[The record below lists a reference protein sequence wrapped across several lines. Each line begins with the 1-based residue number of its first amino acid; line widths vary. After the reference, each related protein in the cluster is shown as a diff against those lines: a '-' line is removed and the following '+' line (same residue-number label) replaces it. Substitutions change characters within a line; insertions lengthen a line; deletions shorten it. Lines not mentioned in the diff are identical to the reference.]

1 MYFAHFT
8 VSGVSAPLLCDSVF
22 ASCCGKH
29 NIAMI
34 AHAFQKAQNTAEEPK
49 HFLSLS
55 LSISSASASVSPL
68 SLTHFQPRYSAPM
81 IANTH
86 NDSISRGP
94 AEVPHWCWETLSCR
108 HIAGNFSAMRTGTWW
123 ALARHHQKLG
133 WLCFFFFLLIKWS
146 ANCGRLVCIG
156 TAHCFLPLRGQGERH
171 GSISVNT
178 L

>member
-49 HFLSLS
+49 HSFSLS
-55 LSISSASASVSPL
+55 LSISSPPL
-68 SLTHFQPRYSAPM
+68 SLCLRQSLSLTSSQGIQLPWLQTRIMTASPGGQRRYPTDAERLYPVVTLRG
-81 IANTH
+81 ICRQCTAEPGELWQGTAR
-86 NDSISRGP
+86 SR
-94 AEVPHWCWETLSCR
+94 
-108 HIAGNFSAMRTGTWW
+108 AG
-123 ALARHHQKLG
+123 
-133 WLCFFFFLLIKWS
+133 CFLLIKWS
-146 ANCGRLVCIG
+146 ANCAGLVCIG

>member
-34 AHAFQKAQNTAEEPK
+34 AHAFQKAQNTAET
-49 HFLSLS
+49 FILSLPLS
-55 LSISSASASVSPL
+55 LNLFPLSPSASVSPL
-68 SLTHFQPRYSAPM
+68 PHFQPRYSAPM

-86 NDSISRGP
+86 NDSISWGP

-108 HIAGNFSAMRTGTWW
+108 HIAGNLLAVHTGAWW
-123 ALARHHQKLG
+123 ALARHRQKLG
-133 WLCFFFFLLIKWS
+133 WLFFVNKMKCKLCRARMHWNSSLLPPITRPGWAPWKHKREYIIK
-146 ANCGRLVCIG
+146 
-156 TAHCFLPLRGQGERH
+156 
-171 GSISVNT
+171 
-178 L
+178 

>member
-8 VSGVSAPLLCDSVF
+8 VSGVSVPLLCDSVF

-34 AHAFQKAQNTAEEPK
+34 AHAFQKAENTAEEPK
-49 HFLSLS
+49 HSFSPS
-55 LSISSASASVSPL
+55 RSPSIPPLPLPPPVL
-68 SLTHFQPRYSAPM
+68 SLTSSQGIQLPWLQTHIMTASPGGQRRYP
-81 IANTH
+81 T
-86 NDSISRGP
+86 D
-94 AEVPHWCWETLSCR
+94 AERLYPVVTLQEICRQCTLEPGELWE
-108 HIAGNFSAMRTGTWW
+108 GTARSW
-123 ALARHHQKLG
+123 AD
-133 WLCFFFFLLIKWS
+133 CFLLIKWS
-146 ANCGRLVCIG
+146 ANCAGLVCIG